1 MLHWFHKYETLGM
14 FVVSHTALGTQLPVL
29 LDLYSLHKCVCVS
42 RWWLFNRG
50 MQCPSSRQTALLF
63 LQQREHVSSLSTQDV
78 GLDLLKKKK
87 KPSQHHPHP
96 LSPSSSKNNGTP
108 PHNLLLSQEPQTLGS
123 HSTIEFWGAGPLLAG
138 RPVLWLF
145 PWGYTHT
152 QFSVNSGAFSC
163 KPHLHLSIFISFKWK
178 LPPAWSNCDSKHA
191 QPVSLEWSGSFH
203 SWQT

>member
-1 MLHWFHKYETLGM
+1 M

-108 PHNLLLSQEPQTLGS
+108 PHNLLLSQEPQALGS
-123 HSTIEFWGAGPLLAG
+123 HSTIEF
-138 RPVLWLF
+138 
-145 PWGYTHT
+145 
-152 QFSVNSGAFSC
+152 
-163 KPHLHLSIFISFKWK
+163 
-178 LPPAWSNCDSKHA
+178 
-191 QPVSLEWSGSFH
+191 
-203 SWQT
+203 